1 MCSPEF
7 DVTETVNLAAP
18 FTALSVRLYGL
29 YGDTILTGVK
39 EWDDGDIEVKDWTD
53 LGNRARSEF
62 KDRDIVSIEFQTA
75 LRNPDGRLNLATLK
89 DYVID
94 WGGGKMRLMENL
106 TPDLVEPKLSIC
118 QNKFFEALKCL
129 RKFEIY
135 FALHSKEAEETLEG
149 YEG

>member
-1 MCSPEF
+1 MCSPGF
-7 DVTETVNLAAP
+7 DVMDSVDLTAP
-18 FTALSVRLYGL
+18 FTALSVRLYGI

-62 KDRDIVSIEFQTA
+62 KDKDIVSIEFQTA
-75 LRNPDGRLNLATLK
+75 LKNPDGRLNLATLK
-89 DYVID
+89 DYIID
-94 WGGGKMRLMENL
+94 WGGGKMRLLENL
-106 TPDLVEPKLSIC
+106 TPDVIEPKLSVC

-129 RKFEIY
+129 RKFEVY
-135 FALHSKEAEETLEG
+135 FALQSKEASEILEG